1 MTTPKDDFFLKVAYA
16 LSGCQLVEQAL
27 KLYIAEALE
36 LAKQRIGHKIPFKM
50 RGEDYANR
58 PLGQLIDVFQKLS
71 DDETLVKEL
80 HKFRKKRNFLSHQGI
95 THCIDP
101 DGELDGCVLSKFQ
114 DELATIAPEAQR
126 LTYAIFEKSAVLG
139 FDDLTDADQ
148 PL

>member
-1 MTTPKDDFFLKVAYA
+1 MTTPKDKDDFFLKVAYA

-58 PLGQLIDVFQKLS
+58 PLGQLIDVFHKLS

-80 HKFRKKRNFLSHQGI
+80 HKFREKRNLLVTKASHI
-95 THCIDP
+95 
-101 DGELDGCVLSKFQ
+101 VLIPMVSLMCPSTKTS
-114 DELATIAPEAQR
+114 LLPSR
-126 LTYAIFEKSAVLG
+126 LRLK
-139 FDDLTDADQ
+139 D
-148 PL
+148 